1 MLESAGVVRLSIV
14 STTGL
19 CMRLLSSAFEISLS
33 RIAAVVLAAW
43 LAVGGTALAED
54 VEEMAH
60 NNTVAARDAIDTFEP
75 ILSYETAYNLQLA
88 IARYEQI
95 VASGGWI
102 QVPRG
107 VGGLYIGRRDR
118 EVRELRHYLI
128 QTGDLP
134 AAEGDTG
141 RRFDEAVDLAVRR
154 FQARHGLTVHG
165 GIDEQTFLAMSVP
178 AQVRLDQLRINLQRV
193 EEMAPTLGDRYVVV
207 NIPAGQIEAIQ
218 GGTVVGRHTAIV
230 GRIDRQTPILQS
242 KIYEVNF
249 NPFWTVPKSIV
260 QRDLIKYMNEDPQ
273 YLENYNIRIY
283 DARGQELTANQIDW
297 QTDEAVNYQFRQDPG
312 PENSL
317 GHVRLNFHN
326 PYDVFLHDTPQQ
338 SLFSEINRFFSSGCV
353 RVEGIKDLVRW
364 LLSANEGWD
373 EAAIDVVFQSGE
385 RVDVTLRDPVPI
397 LTTYITAWAN
407 RAGVVSF
414 RDDVY
419 DFDATGRLASVD

>member
-1 MLESAGVVRLSIV
+1 
-14 STTGL
+14 
-19 CMRLLSSAFEISLS
+19 MRLFSSANVKSPSGITAAALAALLAIGASGP
-33 RIAAVVLAAW
+33 IAAQ
-43 LAVGGTALAED
+43 
-54 VEEMAH
+54 EEMARA
-60 NNTVAARDAIDTFEP
+60 NSAVARSAIDTFEP

-88 IARYEQI
+88 ITQYERI
-95 VASGGWI
+95 VAAGGWI

-107 VGGLYIGRRDR
+107 IGGLYIGRRDR
-118 EVRELRHYLI
+118 DVRELRRFLI

-134 AAEGDTG
+134 PEAGDTG
-141 RRFDEAVDLAVRR
+141 RRFDEDVDLAVRR
-154 FQARHGLTVHG
+154 FQARHGVTVHG
-165 GIDEQTFLAMSVP
+165 GIDEQTFLAMSVT
-178 AQVRLDQLRINLQRV
+178 AQVRLEQLRINLQRV
-193 EEMAPTLGDRYVVV
+193 QEMAATLGDRYVVV

-242 KIYEVNF
+242 RIYEVNF

-283 DARGQELTANQIDW
+283 DARGQELSASQIDW
-297 QTDEAVNYQFRQDPG
+297 QTDEAINYQFRQDPG

-326 PYDVFLHDTPQQ
+326 PFDVFLHDTPQQ

-364 LLSANEGWD
+364 LLSGNQGWD
-373 EAAIDVVFQSGE
+373 DAAIEAVFQSGE
-385 RVDVTLRDPVPI
+385 RMDVALEEPVPI

-419 DFDATGRLASVD
+419 DFDATGRLASVQ